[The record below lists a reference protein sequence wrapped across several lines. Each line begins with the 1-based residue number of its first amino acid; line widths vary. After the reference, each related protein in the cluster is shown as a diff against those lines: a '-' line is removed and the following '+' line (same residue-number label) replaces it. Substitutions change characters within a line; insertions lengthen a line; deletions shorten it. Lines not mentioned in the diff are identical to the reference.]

1 MIWRFCP
8 EQLPDPGDIGGTI
21 AVPIKAVMT
30 DAVLASGQNVDQEP
44 ADELFCVQRH
54 GGVASRAF
62 KTVIFD
68 AEGDTALIETDQA
81 AVGNGD
87 PVCVA

>member
-21 AVPIKAVMT
+21 AIAEKTVVA

-44 ADELFCVQRH
+44 ADKLWRRQRH